1 MVEEFLLSQS
11 VALYPASVRPRSD
24 SFANSSF
31 PFFNSKLLSSLGDS
45 DGTNV
50 SPQSNATP
58 LPDNGQR
65 PVLRPAVSSP
75 DIKALFN
82 GAQSHRP
89 YNNAPSQSNSTTSAN
104 TTSQFTSQPIEP
116 VYQAKPAGHGLP
128 ELHTPR
134 FHTPHGASTSGHTPS
149 YSISSTF
156 MPSHPTRL
164 SEEMV
169 IPSSSTTTTM
179 SNKRESDP
187 VMEAKI
193 KDMIR
198 RGALG
203 HHLNARAQSLDIS
216 QQTKTFGR
224 HASPSTDS
232 EAVSAALSQL
242 RL

>member
-1 MVEEFLLSQS
+1 M
-11 VALYPASVRPRSD
+11 RPRSD
-24 SFANSSF
+24 SFATSNTF
-31 PFFNSKLLSSLGDS
+31 PFFNSKLLSTLS
-45 DGTNV
+45 DNYGTMTAPPPRTNGI
-50 SPQSNATP
+50 A
-58 LPDNGQR
+58 LPEETQK

-82 GAQSHRP
+82 APQPPQAYNYIPSDANNSGSTNPTGPSPSYQYQQS
-89 YNNAPSQSNSTTSAN
+89 YQANAPS
-104 TTSQFTSQPIEP
+104 
-116 VYQAKPAGHGLP
+116 PALP

-134 FHTPHGASTSGHTPS
+134 FYSPHGSAVSGHTPS

-156 MPSHPTRL
+156 TPSHSIL
-164 SEEMV
+164 
-169 IPSSSTTTTM
+169 SSS
-179 SNKRESDP
+179 SSSGNGNGNGNIKRESDP
-187 VMEAKI
+187 LMENKI
-193 KDMIR
+193 KDLIR

-224 HASPSTDS
+224 HASSSADS

>member
-1 MVEEFLLSQS
+1 MEEFLLAQS
-11 VALYPASVRPRSD
+11 ITLYPASVRPRSD
-24 SFANSSF
+24 SLANSSF
-31 PFFNSKLLSSLGDS
+31 PFFNSKLLSTLGDN
-45 DGTNV
+45 DGNNA
-50 SPQSNATP
+50 SPQSTTVP
-58 LPDNGQR
+58 LPDSQKTI
-65 PVLRPAVSSP
+65 LRPAVSSP

-82 GAQSHRP
+82 GPQGHHA
-89 YNNAPSQSNSTTSAN
+89 YNHIPSDSNNSATANPTTHAPSYHY
-104 TTSQFTSQPIEP
+104 QPA
-116 VYQAKPAGHGLP
+116 YQASTQMSGLP

-134 FHTPHGASTSGHTPS
+134 FHTTQGSSSGSGHTPS
-149 YSISSTF
+149 YSISSSF
-156 MPSHPTRL
+156 IPSHPTRL

-169 IPSSSTTTTM
+169 LPSST
-179 SNKRESDP
+179 SNKRDSDP

-216 QQTKTFGR
+216 RQTKTFGR
-224 HASPSTDS
+224 HASPSADS

>member
-1 MVEEFLLSQS
+1 M
-11 VALYPASVRPRSD
+11 RPRSD
-24 SFANSSF
+24 SFTTSNTF
-31 PFFNSKLLSSLGDS
+31 PSFNSKLLSTLSDN
-45 DGTNV
+45 DGTFTAP
-50 SPQSNATP
+50 SPRT
-58 LPDNGQR
+58 NGGAFPEETQK

-82 GAQSHRP
+82 APQAP
-89 YNNAPSQSNSTTSAN
+89 QAYNYIPADPNNSASTNQAGPSPSYQYRQAYQANAPS
-104 TTSQFTSQPIEP
+104 
-116 VYQAKPAGHGLP
+116 PALP

-134 FHTPHGASTSGHTPS
+134 FYSPHGSAVSGHTPS

-156 MPSHPTRL
+156 TPSQQTL
-164 SEEMV
+164 
-169 IPSSSTTTTM
+169 SSS
-179 SNKRESDP
+179 SSGGNGHNGNIKRESDP
-187 VMEAKI
+187 MMENKI
-193 KDMIR
+193 KDLIR

-224 HASPSTDS
+224 HASSSADS